1 MKRIDLSTWP
11 RRSHLKLFES
21 YAMPYTSL
29 VAPVRAT
36 KLYDFAKAQNLG
48 LFRPVLWAVSIAANE
63 VPELRQRIRGAEVVE
78 HDVVHPSYTTMS
90 DAGLFNYCTV
100 NHACV
105 PQAFFK
111 AVDEETARV
120 ATQTELIPDAPGR
133 DDLLFISSIP
143 WRTFS
148 SLTHPVPLNPAD
160 SYPRIAWGRA
170 EPDSSGQVEIS
181 LGLMAHHGLVDGAHM
196 ASFYEAFE
204 EAAARIESVW

>member
-36 KLYDFAKAQNLG
+36 ELYKFAKANQLG
-48 LFRPVLWAVSIAANE
+48 LFRPVLWAVSMAANQ

-78 HDVVHPSYTTMS
+78 HDVVHPSYTTMA
-90 DAGLFNYCTV
+90 DGGLFNYCTV
-100 NHACV
+100 NHTCD

-111 AVDEETARV
+111 AVDEETAQV
-120 ATQTELIPDAPGR
+120 ASQTELVPDAPGR

-148 SLTHPVPLNPAD
+148 ALTHPVPLNPAD

-170 EPDSSGQVEIS
+170 EPDREGKVEIS
-181 LGLMAHHGLVDGAHM
+181 LALMAHHGLVDGAHM
-196 ASFYEAFE
+196 ANFYEAFE